1 MVKGDARLHCDLLE
15 GSRWNMKPLS
25 GQDGTPPPTPCP
37 AQSHHVILTLQFLC
51 HTSSLAPFSYFLLQG
66 HSRYPADVTTPL
78 SEPGVPVWF
87 VSLCEL
93 GLMFP
98 APKPRTL

>member
-25 GQDGTPPPTPCP
+25 GQDGP

-51 HTSSLAPFSYFLLQG
+51 YTSSLAPLSYFLLQG

-98 APKPRTL
+98 APKPSTL